1 MNRKYTPFYAEEV
14 FIANCYGAEDEIVR
28 FNELMDNPSEKDN
41 TVQLILLIETIK
53 ERHNLTMGWDC
64 CWRCQHYQS
73 CEINWRRGEL
83 GIPKHCCPNCRNYAE
98 CSRIAMAEKLALRA
112 FAVATPRAESPPCR
126 RAPGNGSGRKPGNGS
141 GRAAGNGS
149 GQETD
154 EPEDPTVKLIQLRPA
169 SSNK

>member
-1 MNRKYTPFYAEEV
+1 MNHKYTPFYAEEV

-83 GIPKHCCPNCRNYAE
+83 SVPKHCCPNCRNYAE

-112 FAVATPRAESPPCR
+112 FSVATERPPCN
-126 RAPGNGSGRKPGNGS
+126 RAPGNGSGRVPGNGA
-141 GRAAGNGS
+141 GRKPVKPDAR
-149 GQETD
+149 TD
-154 EPEDPTVKLIQLRPA
+154 DQQEDPTVKLIQLRPA